1 MRKSIT
7 KEEVNQLERKSF
19 EGNIVVVDDMAQ
31 LKEAMALLSNE
42 TIIGFDTE
50 TRPSFRKN
58 VQYTPSLLQLS
69 SDKHAILFRLKHI
82 GLPKEVI
89 ALLENEDITKIGVAI
104 SRDLKELKEIQPFS
118 EKNFVDL
125 NTFAPKKGF
134 QNIGV
139 RKLSA
144 MVLGFKVSKRQ
155 QTSNWEAKDLSNAQQ
170 IYAATDAWVSREI
183 YLKIK
188 GLKDVILAS

>member
-1 MRKSIT
+1 M
-7 KEEVNQLERKSF
+7 
-19 EGNIVVVDDMAQ
+19 
-31 LKEAMALLSNE
+31 
-42 TIIGFDTE
+42 
-50 TRPSFRKN
+50 
-58 VQYTPSLLQLS
+58 
-69 SDKHAILFRLKHI
+69 
-82 GLPKEVI
+82 
-89 ALLENEDITKIGVAI
+89 
-104 SRDLKELKEIQPFS
+104 
-118 EKNFVDL
+118 
-125 NTFAPKKGF
+125 
-134 QNIGV
+134 GV